1 MKKLVALPII
11 FSLIFMSVAF
21 SQEEPPENLFG
32 CTPEDTLTQCI
43 MKVGRLI
50 LRILMVLALIF
61 AAIMIAWGG
70 ITFIL
75 QPDKQADARK
85 KIVLAA
91 VGLVIAFVAWA
102 LALLIK
108 RFVLTGQA

>member
-21 SQEEPPENLFG
+21 SQEEPPENIFG
-32 CTPEDTLTQCI
+32 CTPEDTLTQCALRI
-43 MKVGRLI
+43 GRLI
-50 LRILMVLALIF
+50 LRLLMVFALIV

-70 ITFIL
+70 IMFIT
-75 QPDKQADARK
+75 QPGKEQDARK
-85 KIVLAA
+85 KIVYAA
-91 VGLVIAFVAWA
+91 IGLVIAFIAWA

-108 RFVLTGQA
+108 RFALTGQA